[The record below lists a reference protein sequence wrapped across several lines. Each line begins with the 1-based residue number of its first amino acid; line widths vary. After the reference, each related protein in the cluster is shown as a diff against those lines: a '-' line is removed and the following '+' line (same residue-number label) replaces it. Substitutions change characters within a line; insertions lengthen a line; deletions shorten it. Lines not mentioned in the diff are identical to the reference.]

1 MLGQYRLMLE
11 PTCSDLM
18 MAAEEMSEQGY
29 RKMSVDQREKG
40 RGFKVNKHLPHLKE
54 IQLVPVKVKQK
65 VLQWLDWMWAYQ
77 MASLIRERSKR
88 KS

>member
-29 RKMSVDQREKG
+29 RMMSVDQREKG
-40 RGFKVNKHLPHLKE
+40 RGFNVNKHLPHLKE
-54 IQLVPVKVKQK
+54 IPLVPVMAKQK
-65 VLQWLDWMWAYQ
+65 VLLWLDWMWAYQ
-77 MASLIRERSKR
+77 MASLIRR
-88 KS
+88 KK

>member
-1 MLGQYRLMLE
+1 VWGQYRLMLE

-29 RKMSVDQREKG
+29 RMMSVDQREKG
-40 RGFKVNKHLPHLKE
+40 RGFKVNRHLPHLMA
-54 IQLVPVKVKQK
+54 IRLVQVKGKQK

-77 MASLIRERSKR
+77 TASIDMR
-88 KS
+88 KK